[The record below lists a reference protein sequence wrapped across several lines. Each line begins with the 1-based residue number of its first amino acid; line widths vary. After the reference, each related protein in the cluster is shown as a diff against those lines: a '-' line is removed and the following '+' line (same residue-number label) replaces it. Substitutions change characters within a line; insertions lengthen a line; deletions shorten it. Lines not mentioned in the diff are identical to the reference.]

1 MTRRLSNLDVLR
13 RMTGVFWLSDSAT
26 TGTTDATAAKGTKDV
41 TVGTGEG
48 ANFTAGDE
56 VRIGANG
63 DNAEL
68 AVIESIATDVLTMKL
83 PLSRAIASGETVTKL
98 TPVDVGATDENGVQ
112 YTPNQN
118 LDDIEAG
125 TQLDIYLSEPGPL
138 VRELNFNL
146 RDFNPENLAVVFG
159 IDETDTD
166 IVDPKGVTLN
176 PDDFLSVGI
185 LPWKA
190 ECLLK
195 GGEAVTVYWN
205 GEIASV
211 NGNMQ
216 FAFGTATV
224 LPVTQ
229 RLAGSQWFLIE

>member
-26 TGTTDATAAKGTKDV
+26 TGTTDDTSAKGTRV
-41 TVGTGEG
+41 VHLGTGEG
-48 ANFTAGDE
+48 SSFAAGDE
-56 VRIGANG
+56 VRIGDNG
-63 DNAEL
+63 DQAEI
-68 AVIESIATDVLTMKL
+68 AVVDSVASDDLTMKL

-118 LDDIEAG
+118 LEDIEAG

-138 VRELNFNL
+138 IREASFNL

-166 IVDPKGVTLN
+166 IVDATGITLN
-176 PDDFLSVGI
+176 PDDFLSVGF

-195 GGEAVTVYWN
+195 GGEAVTVYWV

-224 LPVTQ
+224 LPVNQ